1 MGPPKRTASSTSQ
14 EPEAKRPKPSE
25 IGNRDLSREIER
37 FLDELNMVPLA
48 YQFVPDSHPYK
59 IGPTEEY
66 RGTAVYIPAQVRQL
80 DSLQQI
86 CDFLKQTK
94 IALPLYRDMQFLPEF
109 VDNFKRIPP
118 VTPETDRPLKHV
130 NRLES
135 IQRTIVKMGENLF
148 GQISLPSPSAFGKS
162 TGWHDMQSCQTYAI
176 NCYRPGDRRPVLPV
190 KVKHLAFYEFHR
202 SMYITP
208 TTAQLEPFREVANHL
223 ASVLTDPI
231 KEEATRRTHIHAALE
246 KLFPPSEGYVW
257 SDEKYVDGKGKLDL
271 HCIRRSSG
279 DVPPPLIMVEVKLER
294 GAGGDAFLQLC
305 RMYDVYVASNNH
317 IPLSGAP
324 CFLLACSGV
333 CHPLTLII
341 CTLSSL
347 GPSIEICGG
356 FVEKGTAMHAVV
368 DVDVFCHV
376 YAYPDVT
383 YGHREKLA
391 HALFALHCAVKR
403 LPM

>member
-1 MGPPKRTASSTSQ
+1 MGPPKRPASSNSQ
-14 EPEAKRPKPSE
+14 EPEPKRPKTSQSD
-25 IGNRDLSREIER
+25 DLSRQIEK
-37 FLDELNMVPLA
+37 FLAELDMVPLA
-48 YQFVPDSHPYK
+48 YLFVSDAHHYK
-59 IGPTEEY
+59 KGPTEEY
-66 RGTAVYIPAQVRQL
+66 RETAVYIPSQVRQL
-80 DSLQQI
+80 DSFQQI

-94 IALPLYRDMQFLPEF
+94 ISLPLYRDMQFLPEF
-109 VDNFKRIPP
+109 LDDFKSIPP

-130 NRLES
+130 KRLES

-148 GQISLPSPSAFGKS
+148 GQISLPSPSAFGKPG
-162 TGWHDMQSCQTYAI
+162 GWHDMQASETYAI

-231 KEEATRRTHIHAALE
+231 KEEATRRTHIHIALE

-271 HCIRRSSG
+271 HCIRLSSG

-294 GAGGDAFLQLC
+294 GASGDAFLQLC
-305 RMYDVYVASNNH
+305 RMYDVYVASNDH
-317 IPLSGAP
+317 IPRSGAP

-333 CHPLTLII
+333 CHPVTLII
-341 CTLSSL
+341 CSLSSL

-391 HALFALHCAVKR
+391 HALFALHSAVKR